1 MSQAPNDR
9 KYSAEHQWALPEAD
23 GTIVVGSPDYAQETL
38 GDLVF
43 VQLPEIGSE
52 ITANEQVAVV
62 ESVKTASDV
71 FAPISGKIIAV
82 NDAAADAP
90 ETINEDA
97 YATWLFRIQPSNP
110 AEYDDLMDADTYLSA
125 NQA

>member
-23 GTIVVGSPDYAQETL
+23 GTIVVGITDYAQETL

-52 ITANEQVAVV
+52 VTANEQVAVV

>member
-23 GTIVVGSPDYAQETL
+23 GTITVGITDFAQETL

-43 VQLPEIGSE
+43 IQLPEVGSE
-52 ITANEQVAVV
+52 VAANQQVATV

-71 FAPISGKIIAV
+71 FAPMSGKVIAI
-82 NDAAADAP
+82 NEAAFDAP
-90 ETINEDA
+90 EKINEDA
-97 YATWLFRIQPSNP
+97 YAAWLFKIQPSNP
-110 AEYDDLMDADTYLSA
+110 AEHDALMSAESYLAA
-125 NQA
+125 N

>member
-1 MSQAPNDR
+1 MSLAPNDR

-23 GTIVVGSPDYAQETL
+23 GTITIGITDFAQETL

-43 VQLPEIGSE
+43 VQLPEVGSNVA
-52 ITANEQVAVV
+52 ANQQVAVV

-71 FAPISGKIIAV
+71 FAPMSGKIISI

-90 ETINEDA
+90 ETINADA
-97 YATWLFRIQPSNP
+97 YTAWLFKIQPSNM
-110 AEYDDLMDADTYLSA
+110 AEYEGLLSA
-125 NQA
+125 DAYLAAN

>member
-23 GTIVVGSPDYAQETL
+23 GTITVGITDHAQETL

-43 VQLPEIGSE
+43 IQLPEVGSDVA
-52 ITANEQVAVV
+52 ANQQVATV

-71 FAPISGKIIAV
+71 FAPMSGKVISINEAAV
-82 NDAAADAP
+82 DAP
-90 ETINEDA
+90 EKINEDA
-97 YATWLFRIQPSNP
+97 YAAWLFKIQPSNP
-110 AEYDDLMDADTYLSA
+110 AEYDALMSAESYLAA
-125 NQA
+125 N

>member
-9 KYSAEHQWALPEAD
+9 KYSAEHQWALPESD
-23 GTIVVGSPDYAQETL
+23 GTITVGITDHAQETL

-43 VQLPEIGSE
+43 IQLPEVGNDV
-52 ITANEQVAVV
+52 TANQQVAVV

-71 FAPISGKIIAV
+71 FAPMSGKIIAI
-82 NDAAADAP
+82 NAAAADAP

-97 YATWLFRIQPSNP
+97 YAAWLFKIQPSN
-110 AEYDDLMDADTYLSA
+110 ASEYDGLLTADAYLAA
-125 NQA
+125 N

>member
-9 KYSAEHQWALPEAD
+9 KYSAEHQWALPESD
-23 GTIVVGSPDYAQETL
+23 GTFTVGITDHAQETL

-43 VQLPEIGSE
+43 IQLPEVGSDVA
-52 ITANEQVAVV
+52 ANQQVAVV

-71 FAPISGKIIAV
+71 FAPMSGKIIAI
-82 NDAAADAP
+82 NAAAADAP

-97 YATWLFRIQPSNP
+97 YAAWLFKIQPSNVS
-110 AEYDDLMDADTYLSA
+110 EYDGLLTADAYLAA
-125 NQA
+125 N

>member
-23 GTIVVGSPDYAQETL
+23 GTITVGITDYAQETL

-43 VQLPEIGSE
+43 VQLPEVGNDV
-52 ITANEQVAVV
+52 TANEQVAVV

-71 FAPISGKIIAV
+71 FAPMSGRIIAI
-82 NDAAADAP
+82 NEAAADAP

-97 YATWLFRIQPSNP
+97 YSAWLFKIQPSNP
-110 AEYDDLMDADTYLSA
+110 GEYDALMTADAYLA
-125 NQA
+125 TN

>member
-1 MSQAPNDR
+1 MSLAPNDR
-9 KYSAEHQWALPEAD
+9 KYSAEHQWALPESD
-23 GTIVVGSPDYAQETL
+23 GTITVGITDHAQETL

-43 VQLPEIGSE
+43 IQLPEVGSDV
-52 ITANEQVAVV
+52 TANQQVAVV

-71 FAPISGKIIAV
+71 FAPMSGKIIAI

-97 YATWLFRIQPSNP
+97 YAAWLFKIQPSN
-110 AEYDDLMDADTYLSA
+110 ASEYESLLTADAYLAA
-125 NQA
+125 N

>member
-9 KYSAEHQWALPEAD
+9 KYSAEHQWALPDSD
-23 GTIVVGSPDYAQETL
+23 GSITVGITDYAQETL

-43 VQLPEIGSE
+43 VQLPEVGTE
-52 ITANEQVAVV
+52 VEANQQVAVV

-71 FAPISGKIIAV
+71 FAPMSGKIIAV
-82 NDAAADAP
+82 NDATADSP

-97 YATWLFRIQPSNP
+97 YAAWLFKIQPTHLT
-110 AEYDDLMDADTYLSA
+110 EYDNLMSADEYLAA
-125 NQA
+125 N

>member
-23 GTIVVGSPDYAQETL
+23 GTITVGITDFAQETL

-43 VQLPEIGSE
+43 IQLPEVGSE
-52 ITANEQVAVV
+52 VAANQQVATV

-71 FAPISGKIIAV
+71 FAPMSGTVIAI
-82 NDAAADAP
+82 NEAAVDAP
-90 ETINEDA
+90 EKINEDA
-97 YATWLFRIQPSNP
+97 YAAWLFKIQPSNP
-110 AEYDDLMDADTYLSA
+110 AEYDALMSAESYLAA
-125 NQA
+125 N

>member
-23 GTIVVGSPDYAQETL
+23 GTITVGITDYAQETL

-43 VQLPEIGSE
+43 VQLPEVGS
-52 ITANEQVAVV
+52 TVDANQQVAVV

-71 FAPISGKIIAV
+71 FAPMSGKIIAI
-82 NDAAADAP
+82 NEAAADAP

-97 YATWLFRIQPSNP
+97 YAAWLFKIQPSNP
-110 AEYDDLMDADTYLSA
+110 AEYDTLMDADAYLAA
-125 NQA
+125 N

>member
-1 MSQAPNDR
+1 MSRAPNDR

-23 GTIVVGSPDYAQETL
+23 GTITVDITDYAQETL

-43 VQLPEIGSE
+43 VQLPEVGSDVA
-52 ITANEQVAVV
+52 ANQQVAVV

-71 FAPISGKIIAV
+71 FAPMSGKIIAI
-82 NDAAADAP
+82 NDAATDAP

-97 YATWLFRIQPSNP
+97 YAAWLFKIQPSNP
-110 AEYDDLMDADTYLSA
+110 AEYDALMSADAYLAA
-125 NQA
+125 N

>member
-23 GTIVVGSPDYAQETL
+23 GTITVGITDFAQETL

-43 VQLPEIGSE
+43 IQLPEVGSDVA
-52 ITANEQVAVV
+52 ANQQVATV

-71 FAPISGKIIAV
+71 FAPMSGKVIAI
-82 NDAAADAP
+82 NEAAVDAP
-90 ETINEDA
+90 EKINEDA
-97 YATWLFRIQPSNP
+97 YAAWLFKIQPSNP
-110 AEYDDLMDADTYLSA
+110 SEYDALMSAESYLAA
-125 NQA
+125 N

>member
-9 KYSAEHQWALPEAD
+9 KYSAEHQWALPESD
-23 GTIVVGSPDYAQETL
+23 GTITVGITDHAQETL

-43 VQLPEIGSE
+43 IQLPEVDSDV
-52 ITANEQVAVV
+52 TANQQVAVV

-71 FAPISGKIIAV
+71 FAPMSGKIIAI
-82 NDAAADAP
+82 NNAAADAP

-97 YATWLFRIQPSNP
+97 YAAWLFKIQPSNVS
-110 AEYDDLMDADTYLSA
+110 EYESLLTADAYLAAA
-125 NQA
+125 N

>member
-23 GTIVVGSPDYAQETL
+23 GSITVGITDYAQETL

-43 VQLPEIGSE
+43 VQLPEIGSNVA
-52 ITANEQVAVV
+52 ANQQVAVV

-71 FAPISGKIIAV
+71 FAPVSGKIIAI
-82 NDAAADAP
+82 NEAAIDAP

-97 YATWLFRIQPSNP
+97 YAAWLFKIEPSNP
-110 AEYDDLMDADTYLSA
+110 TEYGDLMDADSYLAA
-125 NQA
+125 N

>member
-9 KYSAEHQWALPEAD
+9 KYSAEHQWALPESD
-23 GTIVVGSPDYAQETL
+23 GTFTVGITDHAQETL

-43 VQLPEIGSE
+43 IQLPEVGSDVA
-52 ITANEQVAVV
+52 ANQQVAVV

-71 FAPISGKIIAV
+71 FAPMSGKIIAI
-82 NDAAADAP
+82 NAAAADAP

-97 YATWLFRIQPSNP
+97 YAAWLFKIQPSNIS
-110 AEYDDLMDADTYLSA
+110 EYDGLLTADAYLAA
-125 NQA
+125 N

>member
-9 KYSAEHQWALPEAD
+9 KYSAEHQWAQPEAD
-23 GTIVVGSPDYAQETL
+23 GTITVGITDYAQETL

-43 VQLPEIGSE
+43 VQLPEVGSDL
-52 ITANEQVAVV
+52 TANQQVAVV

-71 FAPISGKIIAV
+71 FAPMSGKIIAINEAV
-82 NDAAADAP
+82 ADAP

-97 YATWLFRIQPSNP
+97 YSAWLFKIQPSNP
-110 AEYDDLMDADTYLSA
+110 AEYDTLLTADVYLNTA
-125 NQA
+125 T

>member
-9 KYSAEHQWALPEAD
+9 KYSAEHHWALPEAD
-23 GTIVVGSPDYAQETL
+23 GTITVGITDYAQETL

-43 VQLPEIGSE
+43 VQLPEVGSE
-52 ITANEQVAVV
+52 VDANQQVATV
-62 ESVKTASDV
+62 ESVKTASDI
-71 FAPISGKIIAV
+71 FAPMSGKIIAI

-97 YATWLFRIQPSNP
+97 YAAWLFRIEPSNP
-110 AEYDDLMDADTYLSA
+110 AEFDGLMDADTYLAA
-125 NQA
+125 N

>member
-23 GTIVVGSPDYAQETL
+23 GTITVGITDYAQETL

-43 VQLPEIGSE
+43 VQLPEVGSE
-52 ITANEQVAVV
+52 VDANQQVATV
-62 ESVKTASDV
+62 ESVKTASDI
-71 FAPISGKIIAV
+71 FAPMSGKIIAI

-97 YATWLFRIQPSNP
+97 YAAWLFRIEPSNL
-110 AEYDDLMDADTYLSA
+110 AEFDGLMDADSYLAA
-125 NQA
+125 N

>member
-23 GTIVVGSPDYAQETL
+23 GTITVGITDFAQETL

-43 VQLPEIGSE
+43 IQLPEVGSE
-52 ITANEQVAVV
+52 VAANQQVATV

-71 FAPISGKIIAV
+71 FAPMSGTVIAI
-82 NDAAADAP
+82 NEAAVDAP
-90 ETINEDA
+90 EKINEDA
-97 YATWLFRIQPSNP
+97 YAAWLFKIQPSNP
-110 AEYDDLMDADTYLSA
+110 AEHDALMSAESYLAA
-125 NQA
+125 N

>member
-23 GTIVVGSPDYAQETL
+23 GTITVGITDYAQETL

-43 VQLPEIGSE
+43 VQLPEVGSDVA
-52 ITANEQVAVV
+52 ANQQVAVV

-71 FAPISGKIIAV
+71 FAPMSGKIIAV
-82 NDAAADAP
+82 NDAATDTP

-97 YATWLFRIQPSNP
+97 YAAWLFKIQPSNP
-110 AEYDDLMDADTYLSA
+110 AEYDALMSADAYLAA
-125 NQA
+125 N

>member
-23 GTIVVGSPDYAQETL
+23 GTITVGITDFAQETL

-43 VQLPEIGSE
+43 VQLPEVGSDVA
-52 ITANEQVAVV
+52 ANQQVATV

-71 FAPISGKIIAV
+71 FAPMSGKVIAI
-82 NDAAADAP
+82 NEAAVDAP
-90 ETINEDA
+90 EKINEDA
-97 YATWLFRIQPSNP
+97 YAAWLFKIQPSNP
-110 AEYDDLMDADTYLSA
+110 AEHDALMSAESYLAA
-125 NQA
+125 N

>member
-23 GTIVVGSPDYAQETL
+23 GTITVGITDYAQETL

-43 VQLPEIGSE
+43 VQLPEVGSE
-52 ITANEQVAVV
+52 VAANQQVAVV

-71 FAPISGKIIAV
+71 FAPMSGKIIAV
-82 NDAAADAP
+82 NDAATDAP

-97 YATWLFRIQPSNP
+97 YAAWLFKIQPSNP
-110 AEYDDLMDADTYLSA
+110 AESDALMRADAYLAA
-125 NQA
+125 N